1 MPHTL
6 VLIYAL
12 LVLVWIAAWLVPSG
26 AFERQTVTVA
36 GSERSLTVPGTYRQ
50 IEKPPVSPFLLLT
63 APLKGFV
70 DAAPIIIFLFTVGGA
85 FAVLTATGTV
95 DLSIRRLASFFGRKP
110 ALAPW
115 LIPVMMVI
123 FSLAGSVF
131 GMSEETIPFIVV
143 FIPLSIGLGYDSIVG
158 LSIPFLGA
166 AAGFAAAFFNP
177 FTVGIAQGIAGLP
190 LYSGLAYRIV
200 AWVLGTGVMI
210 TFVMI
215 YARKIKRDPR
225 LSPVYEHD
233 EFWRKR
239 AEESGEKSGQWNGR
253 HRLVL
258 LVLALGVAAL
268 IFGILRYQWYI
279 EEIAALFLAL
289 GLLCGLVGRVGMN
302 ETARQFVAGARD
314 MIGVALIIACARG
327 VLIIANEARILDTV
341 LESTAGLI
349 SVFPKALAAQIMFLT
364 QSMINFFIHSGTAQ
378 AALTMP
384 VMAPL
389 GDLVGVSRQTSVLA
403 FQLCEFI
410 LPILPTSAVTMGVL
424 GMARISWSTWAR
436 WFFPLML
443 ILVGLSVLLLLPP
456 VLLFNWGPF

>member
-6 VLIYAL
+6 VLMYIL
-12 LVLVWIAAWLVPSG
+12 LVLVWLAAWLVPSG
-26 AFERQTVTVA
+26 TFERKVVMVA
-36 GSERSLTVPGTYRQ
+36 GMERTLTVPKTFQ
-50 IEKPPVSPFLLLT
+50 EIEKPPVSPFLLLT

-70 DAAPIIIFLFTVGGA
+70 DGAPIIIFLFAVGGA
-85 FAVLTATGTV
+85 FAVLTATGTI
-95 DLSIRRLASFFGRKP
+95 DLSIRRLAVFFESRP
-110 ALAPW
+110 TLSPW

-143 FIPLSIGLGYDSIVG
+143 FIPLAIGLGYDSIVG

-200 AWVLGTGVMI
+200 VWVLGTGTMI
-210 TFVMI
+210 AFVML
-215 YARKIKRDPR
+215 YARRIKRNPR
-225 LSPVYEHD
+225 LSPVYELD
-233 EFWRKR
+233 EHWRQSAKQSNDNN
-239 AEESGEKSGQWNGR
+239 SGWTWS

-258 LVLALGVAAL
+258 IVLAAGVAAL
-268 IFGILRYQWYI
+268 VFGILRYQWYI

-289 GLLCGLVGRVGMN
+289 GLLSGLVGRIGMN
-302 ETARQFVAGARD
+302 EMARQFVAGAKD
-314 MIGVALIIACARG
+314 MVGVAMIIACARG
-327 VLIIANEARILDTV
+327 ILIIATEAQILDTV
-341 LESTAGLI
+341 LQGTAGLI

-364 QSMINFFIHSGTAQ
+364 QSLINFFIHSGTAQ

-389 GDLVGVSRQTSVLA
+389 GDLVGVSRQTTVLA
-403 FQLCEFI
+403 FQLCEFV

-424 GMARISWSTWAR
+424 GMARISWTIWAR
-436 WFFPLML
+436 WFLPLML
-443 ILVGLSVLLLLPP
+443 ILMVLSLLLLLPP
-456 VLLFNWGPF
+456 VLLFDWGPF

>member
-26 AFERQTVTVA
+26 EFERQTVTVA
-36 GSERSLTVPGTYRQ
+36 GSERSLTIPGTYRQ
-50 IEKPPVSPFLLLT
+50 IDKPPISPFLLLT
-63 APLKGFV
+63 APLKGFI
-70 DAAPIIIFLFTVGGA
+70 DAAPIVIFLFAVGGA

-95 DLSIRRLASFFGRKP
+95 DLSIRRLARFFERRP
-110 ALAPW
+110 ALSPW

-143 FIPLSIGLGYDSIVG
+143 FIPLAIGLGYDSIVG
-158 LSIPFLGA
+158 MSIPFLGA

-200 AWVLGTGVMI
+200 VWVIGTGTMI
-210 TFVMI
+210 AFVMV
-215 YARKIKRDPR
+215 YARRIKGNPR

-233 EFWRKR
+233 EYWRKN
-239 AEESGEKSGQWNGR
+239 AKEGEGKHQQWNWS

-258 LVLALGVAAL
+258 IVLAGAVGTLV
-268 IFGILRYQWYI
+268 FGILRYQWYI

-289 GLLCGLVGRVGMN
+289 GLLSGIVGRLGMN
-302 ETARQFVAGARD
+302 EIARQFVLGAKD
-314 MIGVALIIACARG
+314 MMGVAMIIACARG
-327 VLIIANEARILDTV
+327 VLIIANEGQILDTV
-341 LESTAGLI
+341 LQGTAGLI
-349 SVFPKALAAQIMFLT
+349 SFFPKALAAQIMFVT
-364 QSMINFFIHSGTAQ
+364 QSLINFFIHSGTAQ

-389 GDLVGVSRQTSVLA
+389 GDLVGVSRQTTVLA
-403 FQLCEFI
+403 FQLCEFV

-424 GMARISWSTWAR
+424 GMARMSWNTWAK
-436 WFFPLML
+436 WFLPLML
-443 ILVGLSVLLLLPP
+443 ILVVLSFLLLLPP

>member
-12 LVLVWIAAWLVPSG
+12 LVLVWMASWLVPSG
-26 AFERQTVTVA
+26 TFERQKQMVA
-36 GSERSLTVPGTYRQ
+36 GSERILTVPGTYQQ
-50 IEKPPVSPFLLLT
+50 IEKPMVSPFLLLT
-63 APLKGFV
+63 APLKGFI
-70 DAAPIIIFLFTVGGA
+70 DAAPIVIFLFAVGGA

-95 DLSIRRLASFFGRKP
+95 DLSIRRLAAFFEQKP
-110 ALAPW
+110 SLSPW
-115 LIPVMMVI
+115 LIPVMMVV

-143 FIPLSIGLGYDSIVG
+143 FIPLAIGLGYDSIVG
-158 LSIPFLGA
+158 ISIPFLGA

-190 LYSGLAYRIV
+190 LYSGLTYRLIV
-200 AWVLGTGVMI
+200 WVLGTGTMI
-210 TFVMI
+210 AFVML
-215 YARKIKRDPR
+215 YARRIKRNPS
-225 LSPVYEHD
+225 LSPVFEQDDY
-233 EFWRKR
+233 WRKSMQMEGDHNR
-239 AEESGEKSGQWNGR
+239 QWNRR

-258 LVLALGVAAL
+258 LVLAAAVVTL
-268 IFGILRYQWYI
+268 VFGILRYQWYI

-289 GLLCGLVGRVGMN
+289 GILSGLAGRVGMN
-302 ETARQFVAGARD
+302 EMARQFVNGAKD
-314 MIGVALIIACARG
+314 MMGVAIIIACARG
-327 VLIIANEARILDTV
+327 VLIIANEAQILDTV
-341 LESTAGLI
+341 LNGTAGLI
-349 SVFPKALAAQIMFLT
+349 SFFPKALAAQIMFIA

-389 GDLVGVSRQTSVLA
+389 GDLVGVSRQTTVLA
-403 FQLCEFI
+403 FQLCEFV

-424 GMARISWSTWAR
+424 GMARVSWSTWAK
-436 WFFPLML
+436 WFLPLMM
-443 ILVGLSVLLLLPP
+443 ILVALSVLLLLPP